1 MQSSMTIKAAQPAVA
16 FKASFDDK
24 FLNAAD
30 AYYQKMNSP
39 AKYKQFCSAVRRFAE
54 VPNSDHITIRY
65 NKGFANGKPSH
76 MLYAS
81 ENGKD
86 VLLTAKDQFRKLLD
100 KFSYMNEYEFKLKTG
115 LIKKQ

>member
-1 MQSSMTIKAAQPAVA
+1 MQSGMTIKAAQPAVA

-30 AYYQKMNSP
+30 AYYKKLNSP
-39 AKYKQFCSAVRRFAE
+39 AKYKQFCSAVRRFVE
-54 VPNSDHITIRY
+54 VPESDNITIRY
-65 NKGFANGKPSH
+65 TKGYANGKPSH

-81 ENGKD
+81 NKGQD
-86 VLLTAKDQFRKLLD
+86 ILLTAKDQFRKLLE

-115 LIKKQ
+115 LIKKD

>member
-1 MQSSMTIKAAQPAVA
+1 MQYNNTIMPSNSAVA
-16 FKASFDDK
+16 FKASFDAK

-39 AKYKQFCSAVRRFAE
+39 AKYKQFCSAVRRFVE

-65 NKGFANGKPSH
+65 NRGYANGKPSH

-115 LIKKQ
+115 LTKKN